1 MVKYTIE
8 EIEAAMTNPNNIR
21 NVTIAAHI
29 DLGKSSTSDSLLC
42 KAGLISEEDA
52 GEKRATDT
60 RPDEQTRCITIK
72 STGVTMLYD
81 LQKELGLPKEANSKY
96 ILNLIDS
103 PGHVDFSSE
112 VTAALRVTDGCMVIL
127 DSING
132 VCIQTETVLR
142 QVLDEMVRPVAL
154 VNKLDRLILELQ
166 IDPEEFYQTIY
177 RHVISLN
184 ATIAKYNRKM
194 PEISIN
200 PEEGTL
206 CFGSA
211 LQGWG
216 FNLNTFARK
225 WAAKLETTPE
235 ALVTKLWGENYYHPR
250 EKKWYDHKVPG
261 SLHGFVEF
269 CAKPIYDVIKTIM
282 GGDRPTTEKLLN
294 RMNIKITENDWLK
307 ENKKRIKPIMQKAF
321 PFADALLEM
330 IVKHL
335 PSPVEAQRY
344 RVDNLYSGPKGDAC
358 YNAIRDCDPNG
369 PLVMY
374 ISKLFPAPDLSRFY
388 AYGRVFSGT
397 IKPDMVNIQRPE
409 FVPGSKEGLS
419 NVRVQQVNVMMGAK
433 AASVEK
439 VSAGNTAALTGV
451 DNFIVKTATITN
463 TPMSHN
469 IVDMNFTVSPVV
481 SVAVECKN
489 GADIAALIKGLK
501 LLVKSDPL
509 CQYTCDKKTN
519 QIVIS
524 GAGELH
530 LEICVQD
537 LREMFAK
544 GVEIIVSDPVVPFRE
559 TITAPTSQ
567 VCLAKSPNNLNR
579 LFMTAE
585 PITEEMLT
593 AIQNGSLLEIKDP
606 KERIKQLCTLGWQK
620 DEASRIWAYS
630 EGDNTNVLMDRT
642 KGAQYLSEIKDN
654 LTNGFHQS
662 CARGVLCDEPLIGA
676 RFNVED
682 VSIHSDAVHRGSAQI
697 TPAAKKAMYACQ
709 LLAQPRLKEPIY
721 RISVHCPQEMISK
734 IYNVLS
740 RRRGR
745 VESEYIDP
753 KSGSSTVDGFLPVME
768 SIGFTQFLRSET
780 QGKAFPQCTF
790 SHWEIIDEDP
800 LQEGSRAWQIVRDVR
815 KRKKMDSIDVPP
827 LARFLDRL

>member
-1 MVKYTIE
+1 MVKYTVDDVQ
-8 EIEAAMTNPNNIR
+8 EAMRDPSNIR
-21 NVTIAAHI
+21 NITIAAHI
-29 DLGKSSTSDSLLC
+29 DLGKTSSTDSLLC
-42 KAGLISEEDA
+42 KAGLISDEDA

-60 RPDEQTRCITIK
+60 RKDEQDRCITIK
-72 STGVTMLYD
+72 STGVTLVYD
-81 LQKELGLPKEANSKY
+81 LKEELSIPDGENSKY
-96 ILNLIDS
+96 LINLIDS

-127 DSING
+127 DAIKG
-132 VCIQTETVLR
+132 VCVQTETVLR
-142 QVLDEMVRPVAL
+142 QALDEMVRPVAL

-166 IDPEEFYQTIY
+166 ISPEEFYQKIY
-177 RHVISLN
+177 GHVVSLN
-184 ATIAKYNRKM
+184 ATIAKYNQKM
-194 PEISIN
+194 PEIVIN

-206 CFGSA
+206 CFGCA

-235 ALVTKLWGENYYHPR
+235 ELVKKLWGENYYHPQ
-250 EKKWYDHKVPG
+250 EKRWYDRKVPG
-261 SLHGFVEF
+261 SVHGFVHF
-269 CAKPIYDVIKTIM
+269 CAKPVYHIVKTVM
-282 GGDRPTTEKLLN
+282 SGDKPAIEKLLAS
-294 RMNIKITENDWLK
+294 MNVRLSERDWQK
-307 ENKKRIKPIMQKAF
+307 EHKKLIKPVMQKAL

-335 PSPVEAQRY
+335 PSPIEAQKY
-344 RVDNLYSGPKGDAC
+344 RVDNLYSGPKGDKY
-358 YNAIRDCDPNG
+358 YNAIRDCDANG

-397 IKPDMVNIQRPE
+397 IKADTVNVQRPE
-409 FVPGSKEGLS
+409 YVPGTKEGLS
-419 NVRVQQVNVMMGAK
+419 SVRVQQVNVMMGAK
-433 AASVEK
+433 ASAVDK
-439 VSAGNTAALTGV
+439 VIAGNTAALTGV
-451 DNFIVKTATITN
+451 DNYIVKTATITSA
-463 TPMSHN
+463 PDVYN

-489 GADIAALIKGLK
+489 GADIADLIKGLK

-509 CQYTCDKKTN
+509 CQYTTDKKTG
-519 QIVIS
+519 QTVIS

-537 LREMFAK
+537 LREMFAPK
-544 GVEIIVSDPVVPFRE
+544 VQITVSDPVVPFRE

-579 LFMTAE
+579 LFLTAE
-585 PITEEMLT
+585 PLTPEMVAALQSGELLKIT
-593 AIQNGSLLEIKDP
+593 DP
-606 KERIKQLCTLGWQK
+606 KERIKRLCELGWTK

-642 KGAQYLSEIKDN
+642 KGAQYLNEIKDS
-654 LTNGFHQS
+654 TINGFNQTA
-662 CARGVLCDEPLIGA
+662 ARGVLCDEPLLGA
-676 RFNVED
+676 RFNMED
-682 VSIHSDAVHRGSAQI
+682 VTVHSDAVHRGGAQI
-697 TPAAKKAMYACQ
+697 TPAAKNAMYACQ
-709 LLAQPRLKEPIY
+709 LLAQPRLLEPIY
-721 RISVHCPQEMISK
+721 RVTVYCPQEMISK
-734 IYNVLS
+734 IYSVLS

-745 VESEYIDP
+745 VESEDVD
-753 KSGSSTVDGFLPVME
+753 SRTGGATVEGFLPVAE

-790 SHWEIIDEDP
+790 SHWDIIDEDP
-800 LQEGSRAWQIVRDVR
+800 LQEGTRAWEIVREVR
-815 KRKKMDSIDVPP
+815 KRKKMDSVDVPP
-827 LARFLDRL
+827 LSRFLDKL